1 MKNTV
6 YFNPEWMEAL
16 NMLRE
21 DVRKDVI
28 EGIISY
34 QISGVVPDVKGA
46 RSTFML
52 LKLEVDR
59 NNRRLAKEREKR
71 NRRKAQKALT
81 ATTTPKETPK
91 KEAPKPTQQPPTPK
105 PTTEPVNKP
114 TPEAPKPAT
123 NPTPEAPKPAATSP
137 SKPTQEPANK
147 PAQQKPEIS
156 PEKKAA
162 IASLLASLMQPRPR

>member
-91 KEAPKPTQQPPTPK
+91 KEVPKPTQQSPTPK
-105 PTTEPVNKP
+105 PTTDPVNKP
-114 TPEAPKPAT
+114 TPEV
-123 NPTPEAPKPAATSP
+123 PKPAATTP

>member
-91 KEAPKPTQQPPTPK
+91 KEVPKAQEAPKPTQQSPTPK
-105 PTTEPVNKP
+105 PTTDPSNKP
-114 TPEAPKPAT
+114 TPEAQKPAAKPAT
-123 NPTPEAPKPAATSP
+123 NPAPEAPKAPTSP
-137 SKPTQEPANK
+137 SKSTQ
-147 PAQQKPEIS
+147 
-156 PEKKAA
+156 
-162 IASLLASLMQPRPR
+162 

>member
-91 KEAPKPTQQPPTPK
+91 KEVPKAQEAPKPTQQSPTPK
-105 PTTEPVNKP
+105 PTIEPSNKP
-114 TPEAPKPAT
+114 TPEAPKPA
-123 NPTPEAPKPAATSP
+123 PTSP